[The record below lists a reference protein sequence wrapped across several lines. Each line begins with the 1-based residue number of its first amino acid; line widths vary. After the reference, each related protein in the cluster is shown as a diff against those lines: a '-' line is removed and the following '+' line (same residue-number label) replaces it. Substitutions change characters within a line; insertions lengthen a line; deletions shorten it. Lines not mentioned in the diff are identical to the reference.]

1 MSASDPRLIRLGP
14 DDAVLVVG
22 ASLAAGEALQVEGL
36 SVALPAPL
44 TLGHKVAARDIAEG
58 ERVLKYGMPIGVATR
73 DIAKGEHVH
82 VHNLRSDWTP
92 TFTLED
98 A

>member
-1 MSASDPRLIRLGP
+1 MRDPRLIRLAP
-14 DDAVLVVG
+14 EDAVLVVG
-22 ASLAAGEALQVEGL
+22 ASLAAGETLALDEGET
-36 SVALPAPL
+36 ALPAPL
-44 TLGHKVAARDIAEG
+44 TLGHKIAARDIAAG

-73 DIAKGEHVH
+73 DIARGEHVH
-82 VHNLRSDWTP
+82 VHNMRSDWTP